1 MAVGLSSANVA
12 ALWLGSVQGSGA
24 TAATARTSVFGQ
36 LHFGDPGSAG
46 TSNVATTST
55 RVAFNF
61 SVSGGTM
68 TLSGSPV
75 FTGAATE
82 TISHI
87 SFWTASSSGT
97 FLWSAAL
104 TASKAINASD
114 TLTFTAA
121 GITITPLAA

>member
-24 TAATARTSVFGQ
+24 TAATARTTIFGQ
-36 LHFGDPGSAG
+36 LHIGDPGAAG
-46 TSNVATTST
+46 TSNVANAST

-61 SVSGGTM
+61 TVSGGTM
-68 TLSGSPV
+68 SLSGSPV
-75 FTGAATE
+75 FTGTATE
-82 TISHI
+82 TINNI
-87 SFWTASSSGT
+87 SFWTASTSGT

-104 TASKAINASD
+104 TTPRAINASD